1 MEFASITQFG
11 GALTALV
18 PLLLIICFAFVIWRT
33 VSWHTL
39 LRRLWLLVHGSEK
52 ISDPK
57 IHAYVDE
64 QTSLMSFRMFSGVR
78 AASLEEAHQLME
90 WAQRNS
96 VDLRHIADCGRYFD
110 TELRQVR
117 KHDFPAR
124 PYLFANIAAFVALL
138 IGSVICASL
147 LLIPQVP
154 FTLKTSERTFLAT
167 EASTQ
172 TLWPPLFF
180 NRHPLRK
187 SDCDQPLAA
196 NAARTS
202 FTETE
207 VKTLCEIFSTKE
219 WPEHLAAKL
228 KEQRWSSFVCTLL
241 LLALL
246 FRVVV
251 AVNKVVRA
259 KELLARGLSP
269 ALLGDQL
276 VLDFHGAKE

>member
-11 GALTALV
+11 GALAALV
-18 PLLLIICFAFVIWRT
+18 PLVLIVGFAVVFWRT

-64 QTSLMSFRMFSGVR
+64 QTNLMSFRMFSGVR
-78 AASLEEAHQLME
+78 ATSLEEAHQLME
-90 WAQRNS
+90 WAQLNH
-96 VDLRHIADCGRYFD
+96 VDLRHIAACGRYFD
-110 TELRQVR
+110 TEVRQVR

-124 PYLFANIAAFVALL
+124 PYLVAYIAAFMVLL
-138 IGSVICASL
+138 VGSMICAWL

-154 FTLKTSERTFLAT
+154 FTFKTSERTFLAT

-202 FTETE
+202 FTEAE
-207 VKTLCEIFSTKE
+207 LKTLCELLSAKE

-228 KEQRWSSFVCTLL
+228 KEQRWSLFICTLF

-246 FRVVV
+246 SRVFVV
-251 AVNKVVRA
+251 VNKVIRA

-269 ALLGDQL
+269 ALPGDQL
-276 VLDFHGAKE
+276 VLDFQGAKE